1 VSDDITVL
9 LRKVSAGD
17 LDAEAELMTQVYGEL
32 KRLANKFLRRER
44 KGHTLQATALVHE
57 AFIKLAGNNKFE
69 FSDRAHFYAVAAKIM
84 RRLLVDYARKHGSQ
98 RRGGGNLVPLHDE
111 PYLPCNGNF
120 ITDLD
125 VALERL
131 AETEPRQ
138 AKVVELRYFGGMSE
152 DEVAAYLNIS
162 ARTVKRDWLL
172 ARTTL
177 YDELYEGPGKS

>member
-1 VSDDITVL
+1 VSGDITVL
-9 LRKVSAGD
+9 LRRVSAGD
-17 LDAEAELMTQVYGEL
+17 SSAEAELMNEVYGEL
-32 KRLANKFLRRER
+32 KRLATKFLRRER

-57 AFIKLAGNNKFE
+57 AFIKLAGNNKLE
-69 FSDRAHFYAVAAKIM
+69 FTDRAHFFAVAAQIM

-98 RRGGGNLVPLHDE
+98 RRGGGNLVPLHDQ
-111 PYLPCNGNF
+111 PSVPCNGNF

-152 DEVAAYLNIS
+152 DEIAAYLKVS

-177 YDELYEGPGKS
+177 YGELCEDPQDT